1 MAPDVASLAQSTA
14 IPASKVD
21 GPVYPADSI
30 DLKRLLR
37 HDLVTKDF
45 DELRF
50 EAASAR
56 QLLTFV
62 EASERPS
69 SELDTRLVA
78 SPYNEASH
86 LLDINTVDA
95 QSRYLALALAYLRPT
110 RDDYA
115 VAGYLESFNWDEVFD
130 IARRFAESEGHT
142 WTSQSFYVVSFRSTL
157 LPNID
162 QDHLYALDAHSHQEA
177 VVSGG
182 LLKYWFGKKNEREQN
197 LATCVWRNRNDARL
211 GGRGPWHAKARAAGR
226 QLYESIIFKT
236 MKLTIEDGV
245 KSWSFSDWTA
255 EGEK

>member
-95 QSRYLALALAYLRPT
+95 QSRYLALALAHLRPT

-177 VVSGG
+177 VVSG
-182 LLKYWFGKKNEREQN
+182 
-197 LATCVWRNRNDARL
+197 VWRNRNDARL